1 MAKAKTVFFCKEC
14 GFESAKWIGQCPG
27 CHTWNSFVE
36 EPAAAGKKSTAAAGY
51 GSRASRGSREPM
63 LLRQV
68 SSDIEERIPTG
79 IKEFDRVLGGG
90 IVKGSLVLVG
100 GDPGIGKSTLLLQ
113 MCREVGRIAEPSH
126 KVLYISGEES
136 LQQIKLRADRL
147 GEFPGEVFLLAETNL
162 DLIEETLE
170 REKPDIVVIDSIQT
184 VYREEVGAAP
194 GSVSQVR
201 EATASLL
208 QLAKGKEIT
217 IFIVGHVT
225 KEGTVAGPRMLEHM
239 VDTVLYFEG
248 DASAI
253 YRILRA
259 VKNRFGSTNEIG
271 VIAMAG
277 NGLLEVQ
284 NPSKYMLEGRPED
297 EPGSVVTS
305 VMEGTRPILVEVQA
319 LVCQTNF
326 NMPRRTA
333 VGVDYNRV
341 NLLMAVM
348 EKRMGISLAGC
359 DAYVNVAGGMRVSEP
374 AIDLAIVLALLSS
387 YKNRALDS
395 KTIVFGEIGLTGE
408 VRGISM
414 TAQRIKEAEKMGYKT
429 CIVPRSKASKLTA
442 EQTGKVN
449 IRLVEVGSIRELA
462 EVL

>member
-1 MAKAKTVFFCKEC
+1 MSLK
-14 GFESAKWIGQCPG
+14 
-27 CHTWNSFVE
+27 
-36 EPAAAGKKSTAAAGY
+36 
-51 GSRASRGSREPM
+51 
-63 LLRQV
+63 QV
-68 SSDIEERIPTG
+68 SADAEERICTG
-79 IKEFDRVLGGG
+79 IREFDRVLGGG

-113 MCREVGRIAEPSH
+113 MCREVSRTAEPSH

-147 GEFPGEVFLLAETNL
+147 GDFSGEVFLLAETNL
-162 DLIEETLE
+162 ELIEQTLE
-170 REKPDIVVIDSIQT
+170 RERPDIVVIDSIQT

-248 DASAI
+248 DSSAV

-271 VIAMAG
+271 VFEMAG
-277 NGLLEVQ
+277 TGLLEVQ

-297 EPGSVVTS
+297 EPGSVVTP

-359 DAYVNVAGGMRVSEP
+359 DAYVNVAGGMKVSEP
-374 AIDLAIVLALLSS
+374 GIDLAIILALLSS

-395 KTIVFGEIGLTGE
+395 KTIVFGEVGLTGE
-408 VRGISM
+408 IRSISM
-414 TAQRIKEAEKMGYKT
+414 TAQRIKEAEKMGYRT
-429 CIVPRSKASKLTA
+429 CILPRSRTARLTS
-442 EQTGKVN
+442 EQAGKMN
-449 IRLVEVGSIRELA
+449 IRMIEVGSIRELA